1 MRYYYRFPRLEVPNV
16 DVVDVQNPLELL
28 ELPTQLVQI
37 DVSRRRLHH
46 QIVTILNDGHSRN
59 QGENGEY
66 VSSNRIEEMV
76 HVPLCNIASMIR
88 AEKINNEC

>member
-37 DVSRRRLHH
+37 DVSR
-46 QIVTILNDGHSRN
+46 
-59 QGENGEY
+59 
-66 VSSNRIEEMV
+66 
-76 HVPLCNIASMIR
+76 C
-88 AEKINNEC
+88 

>member
-37 DVSRRRLHH
+37 DVSRCRLHH
-46 QIVTILNDGHSRN
+46 QIITILNDGHSRD
-59 QGENGEY
+59 QRENGED
-66 VSSNRIEEMV
+66 VSSDRIEEMV
-76 HVPLCNIASMIR
+76 YVPLCNITSMIR
-88 AEKINNEC
+88 AEKINN